1 MPYCRCIYTTGISAA
16 FKFKLRTSVKAV
28 SGKFPVY
35 KIAAVIYWYTGEEFK
50 CRINKIKII
59 ANANPISIAILSSLC
74 GAYVMIVSVILYD
87 EHLEKEYE

>member
-1 MPYCRCIYTTGISAA
+1 VVPYCRCIYTTGISAA

-50 CRINKIKII
+50 CRINKIKIRKD
-59 ANANPISIAILSSLC
+59 ILKLKN
-74 GAYVMIVSVILYD
+74 GLD
-87 EHLEKEYE
+87 KR